1 MERNIIYFNN
11 IKYEAKI
18 LNILFRMGF
27 KNRITKIKKIQR
39 KYYDDLINKAKKICN
54 LKGAYTILDI
64 IKNKN
69 NKIVINDNIIIKS
82 ENLSKLLEKS
92 DKIVFMASTVGNDIV
107 KLRDENIKGKN
118 PAFGVILD
126 AVASETADAGLD
138 WIQQFISRQIAKQGL
153 KLTRRF
159 SPGYGDLHIS
169 IQKTI
174 YKKLKLNKIGIKIT
188 KNYFLIPEKSVLA
201 IAGIIKKEN

>member
-69 NKIVINDNIIIKS
+69 NKIVINNNIIIKS
-82 ENLSKLLEKS
+82 KNLSKLLEKS

-107 KLRDENIKGKN
+107 KLRDENIKGKD

>member
-1 MERNIIYFNN
+1 MEPNIIYFNN

-69 NKIVINDNIIIKS
+69 NKIVINNNIIIKS
-82 ENLSKLLEKS
+82 KNLSKLLEKS

-107 KLRDENIKGKN
+107 KLRDENIKGKD

>member
-1 MERNIIYFNN
+1 MEPNIIYFNN

-82 ENLSKLLEKS
+82 KNLSKLLEKS

-201 IAGIIKKEN
+201 IAGIIKKEY

>member
-1 MERNIIYFNN
+1 MEPNIIYFNN

-69 NKIVINDNIIIKS
+69 NKIVINDNIIIKRK
-82 ENLSKLLEKS
+82 NLSKLLEKS

-107 KLRDENIKGKN
+107 KLRDENIKGKD

-201 IAGIIKKEN
+201 IAGIIKKEY

>member
-82 ENLSKLLEKS
+82 KNLSKLLEKS

-201 IAGIIKKEN
+201 IAGIIKKEY